1 MRIGLLIYDS
11 LETLSGGYLY
21 DRKLVEHLQ
30 ANGDEVEIVSLPWRN
45 YLLHL
50 GDNLSPSLIRR
61 LENLPVDILLQDELN
76 HPSLFWSNRILRKR
90 VAYPIVAIVHHL
102 RSSEAHPAWLNQFYR
117 WVERQYLGSVD
128 GFIFNSQT
136 TRQVVAGLIGKGRAE
151 VVAYPAGDRLRSSL
165 TDEQLAARAQEPA
178 PLRVFFLGNLIP
190 RKGLHTLLEALAELP
205 KTTWR
210 LAVAG
215 SLEMDRSYANN
226 ILRQVATDRLTEQVH
241 FLGPLGEAD
250 LVTCLQDSQ
259 VLVVPST
266 YEGFGIAYL
275 EGMGFGLPAIASTG
289 GAAKEIITPGV
300 DGFLISPGDAP
311 ALAAYLLQLV
321 EDRELLLKMSLAARR
336 RYAAHPTWDETTS
349 RIRAFL
355 ATIKPS
361 QVLVS

>member
-1 MRIGLLIYDS
+1 MHTGLLIYNS

-30 ANGDEVEIVSLPWRN
+30 ANGDEVQIVSLPWRN
-45 YLLHL
+45 YVLHL
-50 GDNLSPSLIRR
+50 GDNLSASLIRR
-61 LENLPVDILLQDELN
+61 LESLPLDILLQDELN
-76 HPSLFWSNRILRKR
+76 HPSLFWGNHILKKR
-90 VAYPIVAIVHHL
+90 VAYPIIAIVHHL
-102 RSSEAHPAWLNQFYR
+102 RSSEAHPAWLNQLYR
-117 WVERQYLGSVD
+117 RVERRYLGSVD
-128 GFIFNSQT
+128 GFVFNSQT
-136 TRQVVAGLIGKGRAE
+136 SRQVVEGLIGEGRPG
-151 VVAYPAGDRLRSSL
+151 VVAYPAGDRLRPCL
-165 TDEQLAARAQEPA
+165 TDDQLAARAREPA
-178 PLRVFFLGNLIP
+178 PLRLFFLGNLIP
-190 RKGLHTLLEALAELP
+190 RKGLHTLLQAVASLP
-205 KTTWR
+205 RPAWR

-226 ILRQVATDRLTEQVH
+226 ILRQVATNRLTEQVQ
-241 FLGPLGEAD
+241 FLGPLREAD
-250 LVTCLQDSQ
+250 LVTRLQDSQ

-355 ATIKPS
+355 ETIKSS

>member
-1 MRIGLLIYDS
+1 MRIGLLIYNS

-30 ANGDEVEIVSLPWRN
+30 ANGDEVQIVSLPWRN

-76 HPSLFWSNRILRKR
+76 HPSLVWSNRILKKR
-90 VAYPIVAIVHHL
+90 VSYPIVAIVHHL
-102 RSSEAHPAWLNQFYR
+102 RSSEAHPSWLNQFYR

-128 GFIFNSQT
+128 GFVFNSQT
-136 TRQVVAGLIGKGRAE
+136 TRQVVTGLIGQTRPE

-165 TDEQLAARAQEPA
+165 TDEQLAARAREPA
-178 PLRVFFLGNLIP
+178 PLRLFFLGNLIP

-205 KTTWR
+205 RTAWQLT
-210 LAVAG
+210 VAG
-215 SLEMDRSYANN
+215 SLEMDRHYANN
-226 ILRQVATDRLTEQVH
+226 ILHQVAANRLTEQVQ
-241 FLGPLGEAD
+241 FLGPLREAD
-250 LVTCLQDSQ
+250 LVTCLQDNQ

-289 GAAKEIITPGV
+289 GAAKEIITTGV
-300 DGFLISPGDAP
+300 DGFLVSPGDVP

-321 EDRELLLKMSLAARR
+321 EDRELLLKMSLADRR

-355 ATIKPS
+355 EMIKSS
-361 QVLVS
+361 QELTG